1 MGLERLIRG
10 GFYYF
15 SMKTVSLKKIIA
27 LTRDDSDVQQLIADF
42 PDAEILT
49 HSLSEAQTTRMK
61 AEYPTVF
68 LKLTMG
74 AFCVNVISTEMVLP
88 KGYRKIRFYF
98 SSNGVLL
105 KKIIA

>member
-1 MGLERLIRG
+1 
-10 GFYYF
+10 
-15 SMKTVSLKKIIA
+15 MKTVSLEKIIA
-27 LTRDDSDVQQLIADF
+27 LARKDPAVQQLIADF

-49 HSLSEAQTTRMK
+49 HSLSEAQTTQMK

-68 LKLTMG
+68 SELTKE

-98 SSNGVLL
+98 SSDGVLL